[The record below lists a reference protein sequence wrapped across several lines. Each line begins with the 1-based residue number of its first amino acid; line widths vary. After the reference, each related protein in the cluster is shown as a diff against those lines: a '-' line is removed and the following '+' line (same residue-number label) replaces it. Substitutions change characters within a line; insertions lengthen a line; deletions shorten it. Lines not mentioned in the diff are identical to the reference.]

1 MFSRTAIRNISTSSR
16 QPGTDHEPSVES
28 MFSPTRLF
36 APIMAAVVTWVI
48 GLYVALVLESPYWN
62 DDILNK
68 NLPSTLKA
76 SHMSLA
82 GFIWAQ
88 ISAFVRIDAR
98 FFPGGLAWTYSLFDV
113 FDNRTAYKLVVGLM
127 LALALSVA
135 GLCVASIAKS
145 WVPAG
150 AFVLIASGTLQVRL
164 WADGITSF
172 AGLMTLTTALTLG
185 ALLLLLVKSGR
196 WWTVLAGAL
205 YLAALLTY
213 EAVFALAPVMI
224 AIIVLS
230 GRDWRPTIAIA
241 VPATLAFLT
250 AISLK
255 LLTNAHPISEYTL
268 SFLPGAIISTFAK
281 QMVAALPL
289 SQWWLGHTV
298 GLPPIAGTL
307 ILLSAVLIGVPVF
320 IGLRHLAQHLPPSDA
335 RTAALLGLLGAWM
348 WIAPAVLIAV
358 TKRWQTGIPLGQ
370 GYISVVYEYFG
381 LALCLLSLW
390 LFIGGRLRAG
400 QGRRAVQA
408 WNVGGPAAFAVLSTL
423 TLAANLSLMP

>member
-1 MFSRTAIRNISTSSR
+1 
-16 QPGTDHEPSVES
+16 
-28 MFSPTRLF
+28 MFSPARLF
-36 APIMAAVVTWVI
+36 APIMAAVITWVI
-48 GLYVALVLESPYWN
+48 GLYVALILESPYWN
-62 DDILNK
+62 DDIINK

-76 SHMSLA
+76 SHMSLG
-82 GFIWAQ
+82 GFIGGQ

-98 FFPGGLAWTYSLFDV
+98 FDPGLLAWTYSLFDV
-113 FDNRTAYKLVVGLM
+113 FDNRGAYKLVIGLL

-135 GLCVASIAKS
+135 GLCVAAMAKN

-172 AGLMTLTTALTLG
+172 AGVMALTIALTLG
-185 ALLLLLVKSGR
+185 ALFLLLVKPGR
-196 WWTVLAGAL
+196 GWAALAGAL
-205 YLAALLTY
+205 YIAALTTY
-213 EAVFALAPVMI
+213 EAVALFAPVMI

-230 GRDWRPTIAIA
+230 RRDWRPTIAIA
-241 VPATLAFLT
+241 VPAMLAFLT
-250 AISLK
+250 AIALR
-255 LLTNAHPISEYTL
+255 LFTNAHPAPEYTL
-268 SFLPGAIISTFAK
+268 SFAPGAILSTFAK

-289 SQWWLGHTV
+289 SQWWLGHTF

-320 IGLRHLAQHLPPSDA
+320 LGLRHLARHLPPSNE
-335 RTAALLGLLGAWM
+335 RTAAFCGLLGVWM
-348 WIAPAVLIAV
+348 WVAPAVLIAV

-381 LALCLLSLW
+381 LALSLLSLW
-390 LFIGGRLRAG
+390 LFVGGRLRAR
-400 QGRRAVQA
+400 QGPRVMQA